1 MVWNFTWIS
10 MMAAAAATA
19 QVVVTTRSDNGSN
32 HAVIVQSGPKDDKP
46 QTTVRK
52 GPGYV
57 VIEQHSNGNSAVI
70 MQRD

>member
-1 MVWNFTWIS
+1 MVRSFTWIGL
-10 MMAAAAATA
+10 MAATATTA

-46 QTTVRK
+46 QATVRK

-70 MQRD
+70 MQHD